1 MQKSQ
6 EHQKSKSILSMW
18 EKGTYNQMNHKKTL
32 KKNACFVKKNGQF
45 HKYMW
50 SKTTGKEDYK
60 PLEGDRNEFGDRRGK
75 CSKKNEWLICFS
87 AH

>member
-45 HKYMW
+45 HKYM
-50 SKTTGKEDYK
+50 
-60 PLEGDRNEFGDRRGK
+60 
-75 CSKKNEWLICFS
+75 
-87 AH
+87 